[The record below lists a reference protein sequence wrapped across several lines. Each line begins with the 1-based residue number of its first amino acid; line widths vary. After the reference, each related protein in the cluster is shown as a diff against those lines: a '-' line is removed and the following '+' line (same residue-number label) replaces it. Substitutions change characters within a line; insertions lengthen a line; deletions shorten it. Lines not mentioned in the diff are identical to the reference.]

1 MDALSRA
8 SRAND
13 CRHGGADDGCGTRN
27 GGSGS
32 GTHEGLAAASVSVYA
47 GLRELVRELSVQFTP
62 GEVLAILGRNG
73 SGKTLT
79 LHTLAGL
86 RESTAGAVLLDG
98 APIRELKRRAVAL
111 RLGLLPQDLEDG
123 FVTTAIEQ
131 VLIGRHPH
139 LALWQWESAED
150 ERLARQ
156 ALAAVDMGDLAARR
170 TDTLSGG
177 EQRRVAV
184 AALLAQQPM
193 IFLLDEPTNHLDP
206 HHQLAVLALFR
217 ELANS
222 GRTVITTLHDPTLA
236 ARFADR
242 VLLLFGD
249 GRWVLGP
256 VATTLTAA
264 ALSELYLAP
273 MIELDADGRRIFV
286 SA

>member
-1 MDALSRA
+1 MDALS
-8 SRAND
+8 
-13 CRHGGADDGCGTRN
+13 GTRALRPA
-27 GGSGS
+27 S
-32 GTHEGLAAASVSVYA
+32 GLAAAAVSVRA
-47 GLRELVRELSVQFTP
+47 GVRELVRELSVQFAP
-62 GEVLAILGRNG
+62 GEVVAILGRNG
-73 SGKTLT
+73 AGKTLT

-86 RESTAGAVLLDG
+86 RAPAAGTVSLDG
-98 APIRELKRRAVAL
+98 TAIARLQRRAVAL
-111 RLGLLPQDLEDG
+111 RLGLLPQDLEDA
-123 FVTTAIEQ
+123 FVSTAIET

-150 ERLARQ
+150 ERLARE
-156 ALAAVDMGDLAARR
+156 ALRTVDMEEFAARR

-184 AALLAQQPM
+184 AALLAQQPA

-206 HHQLAVLALFR
+206 HHQLAILGLFR
-217 ELANS
+217 ALADS

-242 VLLLFGD
+242 VLLLHGD

-256 VATTLTAA
+256 VGTTLTAA
-264 ALSELYLAP
+264 SLSELYDAP
-273 MIELDADGRRIFV
+273 MIELGRDGRRVFV